1 VSTKGGVQE
10 RGDTDFRVAA
20 DFRGFSPTQI
30 LAADIKLEFSLRAQ
44 SPLKF
49 ATKFDDGADIRGQ
62 GYQRQLACRWMILI
76 LCAGT
81 ARENRVAAHS
91 HIRGLGLREDGSAD
105 KSAAGFIGQQ
115 QAREVT
121 KFDFIVC
128 ILTSQACGVVVD
140 LIKAKKM
147 AGRGMLLAG
156 GSGTGKT
163 ALALAVAQELGP
175 RVPFCPIVGS
185 EVYSAEI
192 KKTEVLMENFRRA
205 IGLRVKETKEVYEG
219 EVLELTPEEAENP
232 LGGYGKTISSVVIGL
247 KTVKGTKN
255 LKLDPSIY
263 ESIQKEK
270 VMIGDVVYIEANTG
284 AVKVRNPPESII
296 SLCCLGFAYM
306 GSGLDGRMRMQRN
319 SILKQ
324 RNMCRFPRATCIK
337 RRKSFKMSPSMIWMS
352 PTLDLRGDR
361 ISCL

>member
-1 VSTKGGVQE
+1 
-10 RGDTDFRVAA
+10 
-20 DFRGFSPTQI
+20 
-30 LAADIKLEFSLRAQ
+30 
-44 SPLKF
+44 
-49 ATKFDDGADIRGQ
+49 
-62 GYQRQLACRWMILI
+62 
-76 LCAGT
+76 
-81 ARENRVAAHS
+81 
-91 HIRGLGLREDGSAD
+91 
-105 KSAAGFIGQQ
+105 
-115 QAREVT
+115 
-121 KFDFIVC
+121 
-128 ILTSQACGVVVD
+128 
-140 LIKAKKM
+140 M
-147 AGRGMLLAG
+147 AGRAMLLAG

-232 LGGYGKTISSVVIGL
+232 LGGYGKTISSVIIGL

-270 VMIGDVVYIEANTG
+270 VNIGDVIYIEANTG
-284 AVKVRNPPESII
+284 AVKVLSRRKSLICSEWDVPMLMPP
-296 SLCCLGFAYM
+296 
-306 GSGLDGRMRMQRN
+306 N

-324 RNMCRFPRATCIK
+324 KNTFRSRKETCTK
-337 RRKSFKMSPSMIWMS
+337 RKKSFRMSRCTTW
-352 PTLDLRGDR
+352 TLPMLDPREDK
-361 ISCL
+361 ISCR